1 MRKKI
6 GLFWLKLIAF
16 LCVLAIAVN
25 LIGTVLD
32 GGQDILQSAAALRV
46 IPRNSADVLWLGTSH
61 MNYNVIPQYLY
72 DLSGVT
78 SVMVTGNSVDLKAS
92 YWELREAMLRQK
104 PEVVVLDVYAAA
116 APYCYFYVQNVL
128 AMEHREGMQPGSN
141 PYNTS
146 TGVARWLPVGSPY
159 KIPAIWE
166 AWQQSGADGYAYFQ
180 LTRLHDRIGSLTRS
194 DLAHAAGSSRYIR
207 NFGYRY
213 SDTTL
218 DAEDISI
225 RPYTLE
231 DAMAANEVGTYWEFT
246 DEQLAQAHVMQESKD
261 AIRRIADYLK
271 KKDVQLVLCA
281 APYMI
286 NAAEE
291 QLYEE
296 IGEFAEELGVPY
308 VGLYDSG
315 VMGLEYVR
323 DLGHL
328 NDQGARLYTEFWSDY
343 FGENFDLPDRR
354 ESTDRRYAPWRD
366 HQGSHDM
373 QHSAMNLKDLD
384 EGLTGYLEA
393 VSGLDADYLVMISA
407 QGEVY
412 EGFTEDDYILLTDE
426 MGAACET
433 LEDWY
438 YTGTGTMDMLIRG
451 DEMLEISYCEDGRE
465 HPLAWKTGSHDVLF
479 DASGSRVSWTVD
491 GKSAGKGST
500 GFNISV
506 YSLLDGMMMDSRT
519 FDMTQIDWDE

>member
-1 MRKKI
+1 
-6 GLFWLKLIAF
+6 
-16 LCVLAIAVN
+16 
-25 LIGTVLD
+25 
-32 GGQDILQSAAALRV
+32 
-46 IPRNSADVLWLGTSH
+46 
-61 MNYNVIPQYLY
+61 
-72 DLSGVT
+72 
-78 SVMVTGNSVDLKAS
+78 
-92 YWELREAMLRQK
+92 
-104 PEVVVLDVYAAA
+104 
-116 APYCYFYVQNVL
+116 
-128 AMEHREGMQPGSN
+128 MQP
-141 PYNTS
+141 Y
-146 TGVARWLPVGSPY
+146 
-159 KIPAIWE
+159 
-166 AWQQSGADGYAYFQ
+166 
-180 LTRLHDRIGSLTRS
+180 SL
-194 DLAHAAGSSRYIR
+194 G
-207 NFGYRY
+207 
-213 SDTTL
+213 
-218 DAEDISI
+218 
-225 RPYTLE
+225 

-296 IGEFAEELGVPY
+296 IGELAEELGVPY

-328 NDQGARLYTEFWSDY
+328 NDQGARLYTKFWSEY
-343 FGENFDLPDRR
+343 FGENFDLPDHR

-393 VSGLDADYLVMISA
+393 VAALDEDYLVMISA
-407 QGEVY
+407 QGDVY
-412 EGFTEDDYILLTDE
+412 EGFTGGAYILLADE
-426 MGAACET
+426 VGAAGGPREHRAC
-433 LEDWY
+433 
-438 YTGTGTMDMLIRG
+438 TGSPIVGMRIAG
-451 DEMLEISYCEDGRE
+451 GENLEISYCEDGRE
-465 HPLAWKTGSHDVLF
+465 YPLAWKTGGHDVVF

-506 YSLLDGMMMDSRT
+506 YSLLDGMMMDSHT